1 MASGE
6 DNRIIFGGIAAIIAI
21 SLVTGAYVISGTG
34 SMTATTIS
42 SAHYVEVVSVL
53 GPIPPFNPG
62 GPVISVSLENVAGVS
77 ITSLN
82 ATLYLPSTGSSAHY
96 LFAFSSV
103 NSSHPL
109 TNGQSVKTTLTAIG
123 AGFDSSKAYPLVVTG
138 TLESSLAFNF
148 TEQVMIVPPS

>member
-34 SMTATTIS
+34 SMTMTT
-42 SAHYVEVVSVL
+42 SAQYVQVVSVV

-62 GPVISVSLENVAGVS
+62 GTVISVTLKNVAGVS

-82 ATLYLPSTGSSAHY
+82 ASLDLSSAEPSAHY
-96 LFAFSSV
+96 LFAFRSV

-109 TNGQSVKTTLTAIG
+109 TNGQSVKTSITAIG
-123 AGFDSSKAYPLVVTG
+123 AGFDSSKAYPLAVAG
-138 TLESSLAFNF
+138 TLQSGLAFNF
-148 TEQVMIVPPS
+148 TEQVTIAPS